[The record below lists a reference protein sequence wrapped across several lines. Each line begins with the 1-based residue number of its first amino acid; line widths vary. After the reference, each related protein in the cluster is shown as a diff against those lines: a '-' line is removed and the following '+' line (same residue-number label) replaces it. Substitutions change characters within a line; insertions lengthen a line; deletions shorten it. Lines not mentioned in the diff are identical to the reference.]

1 MAKWKNSPNMDKYIS
16 KLEKLTNT
24 REYIGEAVYDGA
36 AVVADAM
43 KAQIA
48 SLPVAQTFAKDGGKI
63 GTITSVQKAGL
74 VEGFGISKMR
84 KDGDYYNVKLGFD
97 GYNGQKTH
105 KYPHGVP
112 NSIIARS
119 LVSGTSF
126 RQKNDFVGRATRGA
140 KQKAEKAME
149 KSLEK
154 AFERLLW

>member
-48 SLPVAQTFAKDGGKI
+48 SLPVAQKFAKDGGKI

-97 GYNGQKTH
+97 GYNGQNTH

-126 RQKNDFVGRATRGA
+126 RQKNDFVGRATRGS
-140 KQKAEKAME
+140 KQKAEQAME
-149 KSLEK
+149 KKLDEALRK
-154 AFERLLW
+154 IM